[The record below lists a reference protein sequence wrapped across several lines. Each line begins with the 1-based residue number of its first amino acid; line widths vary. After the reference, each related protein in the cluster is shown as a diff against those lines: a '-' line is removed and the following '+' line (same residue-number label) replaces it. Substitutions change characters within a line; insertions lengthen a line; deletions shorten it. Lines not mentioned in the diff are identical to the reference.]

1 MIIDTEYRRA
11 VELTQVLD
19 NCFDLLAELL
29 AVKRQLRTA
38 DDETETNRVRKLIE
52 GINRTS
58 DVGYLLH

>member
-1 MIIDTEYRRA
+1 MIVDIEYRRA

-29 AVKRQLRTA
+29 AIKRQLRTA